1 MKNVYPH
8 MIECAAEAARVAGG
22 VTSGQLSGPTPCG
35 QWDTRTL
42 VNHWVLYTSHGLEHR
57 ARRRPL
63 TGELTDRDFAAEPDW
78 AARYAARLDRAVG
91 AWSDPA
97 VWEGE
102 IDLGAGSM
110 PAAGIAAMI
119 TKEMAVHGWDVAKA
133 TGQEIRVPD
142 ATGTLILGVVEEYA
156 EIYRQ
161 YEGFADPVELS
172 GPSTDFERAL
182 ALSGRDPR
190 WMP

>member
-1 MKNVYPH
+1 
-8 MIECAAEAARVAGG
+8 
-22 VTSGQLSGPTPCG
+22 
-35 QWDTRTL
+35 
-42 VNHWVLYTSHGLEHR
+42 
-57 ARRRPL
+57 
-63 TGELTDRDFAAEPDW
+63 
-78 AARYAARLDRAVG
+78 
-91 AWSDPA
+91 
-97 VWEGE
+97 
-102 IDLGAGSM
+102 
-110 PAAGIAAMI
+110 MI